1 MKKKLIIITLIAI
14 CFMIFSINISLAT
27 EEIEETIETTPA
39 PVETISTEPEIVFVA
54 DPVPV
59 IVTVL
64 SPEVVTATEVTT
76 AEVVETTLETTPEPV
91 EEIEPV
97 IVEETVYKLDI
108 EVPPEE
114 TEPETIETPEV
125 SEVSTEVDVPVT
137 TIEDVIVEP
146 AVEPMTTSLLML
158 SAAPDTASTFLTLGV
173 APETDESI
181 LLRSSPETSMPGARS
196 ATNSY
201 GDVFLGGNYLEV
213 GISKNGSFGTYTS
226 APASFNSH
234 ASGSLGLLMDGD
246 GWNVGN
252 DPTTGDFFL
261 PGAPEERYGVAYK
274 IGTTTYQY
282 FVADRNGGTSS
293 RITASTT
300 DESDIENGILK
311 AKVTMTTPENVVVE
325 NTYSFGVDD
334 KYYRTE
340 VKVTNNGTQEITDVR
355 FFRSFDPDQDVKIY
369 DNYYT
374 YNKVICNPDS
384 SKEGG
389 SDNFALVVARG
400 GSSLEGFFLVS
411 FDNRARA
418 SHGVSFAPNS
428 LYMSGLWVES
438 TEGLPTYS
446 TDESLEMS
454 TSNPNGYTYED
465 SAIAMTFN
473 IGTLEAGESTELE
486 HFSSLDPDVISS
498 LNKIINVISA
508 TVVNK
513 TDSTITIDTTEGY
526 EYSIDGGETWQTTG
540 TFEGLEPGT
549 EYTIISRII
558 GEESTSEIVASTKNE
573 GEETP
578 NISEIIVT
586 ENSIVLQSREGYE
599 YSIDGGNT
607 WQDSPEFTGLTED
620 TEYEFIARLKET
632 DDTMPGKTTEPI
644 TVRTLEK
651 SEIDLD
657 ELENIDVIV
666 ELNGKMEKIGVNKAL
681 IYLAI
686 GEDEDMTSAI
696 EAGQKV
702 DIKFIVND
710 SKASEKE
717 LNLIKEQLNNN
728 EVVAFTIDVSI
739 ELYVDNEFVKNIKEL
754 SKAITWTLTIPNEY
768 LEQSQNFRIFR
779 THLLDSG
786 EFEIL
791 EVSDEDSETKT
802 YTLSSEKFSNY
813 TFVYEKVAEV
823 VNNITENEVVTS
835 AENAPA
841 PILIDTY
848 SQAKAFAPST
858 GDNIIFYILLIT
870 VSTLNLIITKLIEN
884 RKKIVI

>member
-1 MKKKLIIITLIAI
+1 MKRKFIVITLVVI
-14 CFMIFSINISLAT
+14 CFMIVNINTSSAT
-27 EEIEETIETTPA
+27 EEIVESAPV
-39 PVETISTEPEIVFVA
+39 PVETIHTEPEIVSEIVA
-54 DPVPV
+54 EPVSV
-59 IVTVL
+59 IETVPT
-64 SPEVVTATEVTT
+64 PEVITDTELTT
-76 AEVVETTLETTPEPV
+76 VEVVETIP
-91 EEIEPV
+91 
-97 IVEETVYKLDI
+97 ETVVRIESIVVDETAVTADI
-108 EVPPEE
+108 ETSPEE
-114 TEPETIETPEV
+114 TEPETIEIPE
-125 SEVSTEVDVPVT
+125 
-137 TIEDVIVEP
+137 
-146 AVEPMTTSLLML
+146 
-158 SAAPDTASTFLTLGV
+158 TLGV
-173 APETDESI
+173 ITEVVESDTLAEEIISEPIVVPITTEPLMISDVPDAVPAFLALGTTPETDESI
-181 LLRSSPETSMPGARS
+181 LLRASPETSMPGARS

-226 APASFNSH
+226 APESFNSH
-234 ASGSLGLLMDGD
+234 AYGSLGLLMDGD

-473 IGTLEAGESTELE
+473 IGTLEAGESTNLS

-498 LNKIINVISA
+498 LNKIIDVISA
-508 TVVNK
+508 TVVDK
-513 TDSTITIDTTEGY
+513 TDNTITIDTTEGY

-558 GEESTSEIVASTKNE
+558 GETETSEIVASTKNE

-702 DIKFIVND
+702 DIKFVVND

-739 ELYVDNEFVKNIKEL
+739 ELFVDNEFVKNIKEL

-768 LEQSQNFRIFR
+768 IEQSQNFRIFR

-823 VNNITENEVVTS
+823 VKNVTENNVVTS

-848 SQAKAFAPST
+848 SPAKAFAPST